1 VAWLLDEKIV
11 VVVDQSGSYNYPFT
25 QALARECPDF
35 KRIVGVGA
43 NVTFPLVGARYV
55 AQSGTTHYSPGK
67 LPLAQALTGCA
78 AMMVA
83 EIGVAVDNTSYS
95 LAFAPQFKFSG
106 VHSASWGNQAN
117 AWNGELRHVSE
128 AQLVTVPESGLFL
141 APTTEVPSFT
151 TSFVVPLHSP

>member
-1 VAWLLDEKIV
+1 MAWLLDEKIV

-25 QALARECPDF
+25 RALARECPDF

-55 AQSGTTHYSPGK
+55 AQSGTTHSAGK

-128 AQLVTVPESGLFL
+128 AQLVKVPESVL